1 MVVEA
6 SNDGQERVTAVLCSA
21 GLDSTVLVAH
31 EGQDGAVQPV
41 YITAGLA
48 WEHAEQQ
55 LAARLLAAP
64 IFMAYIRPLKLLECP
79 VDDIYPSVHWALR
92 GTPPTYTTPDSDV
105 YLVGRNALLLSKVAV
120 YCALNR
126 ISRIAIGPL
135 AGNPFPDATPD
146 FFSAI
151 ARALSLG
158 LDHRINIVTP
168 FAKMKKEDVI
178 RVGNTLGVPWEL
190 TLSCMNPVELAHCGR
205 CSKCRERL
213 QAFAVTGLVD
223 PAPYDFRP
231 EDVVSGR

>member
-1 MVVEA
+1 M
-6 SNDGQERVTAVLCSA
+6 
-21 GLDSTVLVAH
+21 
-31 EGQDGAVQPV
+31 
-41 YITAGLA
+41 
-48 WEHAEQQ
+48 
-55 LAARLLAAP
+55 
-64 IFMAYIRPLKLLECP
+64 
-79 VDDIYPSVHWALR
+79 
-92 GTPPTYTTPDSDV
+92 
-105 YLVGRNALLLSKVAV
+105 

-126 ISRIAIGPL
+126 ISRIAIGL
-135 AGNPFPDATPD
+135 LTGNPFPDATPD

>member
-6 SNDGQERVTAVLCSA
+6 SNNGQEQVTAVLCSS
-21 GLDSTVLVAH
+21 GVDSAVLVAH
-31 EGQDGAVQPV
+31 EGQDSLVQPV

-48 WEHAEQQ
+48 WEKAEQQ

-64 IFMAYIRPLKLLECP
+64 IFMSYVRPLKLLQCP

-92 GTPPTYTTPDSDV
+92 GTPPTYATPDSDV

-120 YCALNR
+120 YCTLHR
-126 ISRIAIGPL
+126 IDRIAIGPL
-135 AGNPFPDATPD
+135 AGNPFPDATPE

-151 ARALSLG
+151 ARALALG
-158 LDHRINIVTP
+158 LDHPIDIVTP

-178 RVGNTLGVPWEL
+178 RLGHTLGVPWEL

-213 QAFAVTGLVD
+213 QAFAAVNLTD
-223 PAPYDFRP
+223 PAAYDFRP
-231 EDVVSGR
+231 KDVVSGR